1 MSPAFLLALTLL
13 CLVLA
18 SAAACAVQILHEFW
32 RHELEDY
39 CLRRGNLAWFTR
51 IIDQR
56 EQMALGAQTLQ
67 MISLATSVVCGVV
80 YLITVGGFET
90 MSIRSLCAMIGLV
103 ALILLATNC
112 WIPWATLNNAAAP
125 YLYRTWRIWW
135 LASLLFFPLIVVVKI
150 VSSLFQRM
158 SGELADA
165 ETDEDNFEDEFLSIV
180 SEGERE
186 GHLESDVCHMIEGV
200 FELDDSTVAKV
211 MTPRSR
217 VDVIDAHSTWEQ
229 MIIHVAKS
237 GRTRLPVVEG
247 RFSRTSDVIGILFAK
262 DLLSEFII
270 PDAQRRT
277 LRELVR
283 APLIVPRSK
292 PLDAMLEQFQ
302 ASRSHMAIVIDEYE
316 AIAGVITIEDVL
328 EEIVGE
334 IVDEMDDDEP
344 PLILKIDERTVE
356 TDGII
361 RLDQLNDELGLEL
374 PLDEDFDTLSGLI
387 MSHIGS
393 IPKSGQT
400 LVIDRLEI
408 EVLQASRRSIERV
421 KLTLLDADRP
431 EIAAGKPTFDLP

>member
-1 MSPAFLLALTLL
+1 MSPVFLLTLTLL
-13 CLVLA
+13 FLVMA

-39 CLRRGNLAWFTR
+39 CLRRGNLDWFTR
-51 IIDQR
+51 IIEQR

-67 MISLATSVVCGVV
+67 MISLAISFVSGVLYLTS
-80 YLITVGGFET
+80 TGGFDAT
-90 MSIRSLCAMIGLV
+90 SPISMAILIGLV
-103 ALILLATNC
+103 ALVLLATNC
-112 WIPWATLNNAAAP
+112 WIPWATLNNVAAP

-135 LASLLFFPLIVVVKI
+135 LAALVFAPLIAVVKI

-158 SGELADA
+158 SGEQA
-165 ETDEDNFEDEFLSIV
+165 EAESDEENFEDEFLSIV

-186 GHLESDVCHMIEGV
+186 GHLETEVRNMIEGV

-211 MTPRSR
+211 MTPRSK
-217 VDVIDAHSTWEQ
+217 VDVIDAQLTWKE
-229 MIIHVAKS
+229 MIVFVARS

-247 RFSRTSDVIGILFAK
+247 RFSKSSDVIGILFAK

-270 PDAQRRT
+270 PESQRRT

-283 APLIVPRSK
+283 PPVVVPQSK
-292 PLDAMLEQFQ
+292 PLDEMLEQFQ
-302 ASRSHMAIVIDEYE
+302 ESRSHMAIVVDEYE
-316 AIAGVITIEDVL
+316 AIAGVLTIEDVL

-334 IVDEMDDDEP
+334 IIDETDEDEA
-344 PLILKIDERTVE
+344 PLLLKIDERTVE

-387 MSHIGS
+387 MSHMGS
-393 IPKSGQT
+393 IPQAGQT
-400 LVIDRLEI
+400 LIIDRLEI
-408 EVLQASRRSIERV
+408 EVLQASRRSIDRV
-421 KLTLLDADRP
+421 KLTLMDAERP
-431 EIAAGKPTFDLP
+431 ETA